1 MVSLFFFPQVLK
13 QLPAKKEK
21 VESCSMSEKQ
31 QVLYQTLFQKL
42 KASTNGESKVSSCYF
57 FFFLNDRNDWSVIP
71 LVSLQSV
78 SCVM

>member
-1 MVSLFFFPQVLK
+1 MVSFFSQVLK

-42 KASTNGESKVSSCYF
+42 KASANGESKLSLLLIIVHH
-57 FFFLNDRNDWSVIP
+57 VII
-71 LVSLQSV
+71 
-78 SCVM
+78 